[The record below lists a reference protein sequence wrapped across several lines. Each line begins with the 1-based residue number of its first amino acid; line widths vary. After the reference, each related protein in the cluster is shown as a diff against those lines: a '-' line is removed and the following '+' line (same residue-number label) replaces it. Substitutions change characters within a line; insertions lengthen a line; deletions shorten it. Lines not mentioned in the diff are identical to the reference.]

1 MIVETK
7 ISNLLR
13 NQETIISPE
22 EANESGLLRVH
33 KIDFKGNIHFKE
45 KKTRTKMII
54 IKKNNFIISGIN
66 VLKGASVLY
75 TGDKNI
81 LATIHYSAYEVNK
94 DQLYLPY
101 FIHYLRSS
109 HFLQQLTNIKRSG
122 IKTEIKPKQLLS
134 ILIKLPK
141 DIDDQKKRAN
151 IIDKNIIKI
160 NKLKSLLKRQKESLP
175 KIYELIYSEIYQEAL
190 KNGNIVKLQDL
201 IIDKP
206 KNGFSPKPVNYETKN
221 KSLILSAT
229 SSGFF
234 KKEKFKFVEGVN
246 DKIKKNPS
254 LLIKKNDI
262 LIQRGNIRELVGVSA
277 VIEDEIENYIYP
289 DLMMKIV
296 CKSIILPK
304 FLHCLL
310 MSLEVRNYFRSKAS
324 GTSKSMPKINQ
335 PTVQNTLIPFI
346 DDLNIQKKLIKKSIE
361 KISKIKKLNK
371 IVQNVKLEQEIENQI
386 LDKYLLD

>member
-1 MIVETK
+1 M
-7 ISNLLR
+7 
-13 NQETIISPE
+13 
-22 EANESGLLRVH
+22 
-33 KIDFKGNIHFKE
+33 
-45 KKTRTKMII
+45 
-54 IKKNNFIISGIN
+54 
-66 VLKGASVLY
+66 
-75 TGDKNI
+75 
-81 LATIHYSAYEVNK
+81 
-94 DQLYLPY
+94 
-101 FIHYLRSS
+101 
-109 HFLQQLTNIKRSG
+109 
-122 IKTEIKPKQLLS
+122 
-134 ILIKLPK
+134 
-141 DIDDQKKRAN
+141 
-151 IIDKNIIKI
+151 
-160 NKLKSLLKRQKESLP
+160 
-175 KIYELIYSEIYQEAL
+175 
-190 KNGNIVKLQDL
+190 
-201 IIDKP
+201 
-206 KNGFSPKPVNYETKN
+206 
-221 KSLILSAT
+221 
-229 SSGFF
+229 
-234 KKEKFKFVEGVN
+234 N

-324 GTSKSMPKINQ
+324 GTSKSMRKINQ